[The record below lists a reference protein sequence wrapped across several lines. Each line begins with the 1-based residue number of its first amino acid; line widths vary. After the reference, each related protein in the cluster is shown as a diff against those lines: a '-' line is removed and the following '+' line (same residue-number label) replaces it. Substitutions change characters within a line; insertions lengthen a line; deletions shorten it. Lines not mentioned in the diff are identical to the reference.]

1 MSNSFIKSIKSLLK
15 EFLKDDVE
23 IKFVP
28 THPDSK
34 LPKRNLGGNSGTG
47 DSGFDLYSVEDIT
60 LEPKSITKVNIGL
73 ELSYITPGYWFR
85 IESRSGL
92 YFKNNITSFCGI
104 IDNAYTGRVS
114 IALTNSSDIPYEVK
128 KGDRIAQFVVYPLIE
143 PEVSFTDTKN
153 QTLRGDNGFGSSGK

>member
-1 MSNSFIKSIKSLLK
+1 MSNSFMKSIKNLVK
-15 EFLKDDVE
+15 EFLKDEVE

-34 LPKRNLGGNSGTG
+34 LPKRNLGGKFGTG

-60 LEPKSITKVNIGL
+60 LEPDSDTKVNVGL
-73 ELSYITPGYWFR
+73 EVSYITPGYWFK

-92 YFKNNITSFCGI
+92 YFKHQITSYAGI
-104 IDNAYTGRVS
+104 IDNPYTGKLGISLR
-114 IALTNSSDIPYEVK
+114 NSGQDLYYVK